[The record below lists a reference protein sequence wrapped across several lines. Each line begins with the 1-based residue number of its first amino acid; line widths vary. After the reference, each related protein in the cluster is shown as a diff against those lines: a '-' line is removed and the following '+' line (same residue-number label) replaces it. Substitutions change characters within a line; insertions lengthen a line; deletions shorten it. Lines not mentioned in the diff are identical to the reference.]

1 MKGTENAAKHYQ
13 TFEDLEV
20 YQVAREFR
28 KAVYR
33 VAKRLPEEEKFG
45 LASQI
50 RRAAVS
56 LTNNIGEGHGRFHFL
71 EQIKFMLQ
79 ARGSLEELLDDLNVC
94 EDEAY
99 LAAQESETLKQEGW
113 RVHKLING
121 YIRFLRSRP
130 TGDSSR
136 VREGSSGDQRFDHGC
151 IVEFPGK
158 EKDQEIQTATTG
170 CARWNLANAATGYRS
185 RSGISKVHRV
195 FSLPGC
201 LSRVARSSHA

>member
-1 MKGTENAAKHYQ
+1 MKRMEAEAKHYQ

-56 LTNNIGEGHGRFHFL
+56 LTNNIAEGHGRFHFL

-121 YIRFLRSRP
+121 YIRFLRSRT

-136 VREGSSGDQRFDHGC
+136 VREGSSDYDLDEDDFEDLHLGRFNPSSIQRFNG
-151 IVEFPGK
+151 
-158 EKDQEIQTATTG
+158 
-170 CARWNLANAATGYRS
+170 AN
-185 RSGISKVHRV
+185 
-195 FSLPGC
+195 
-201 LSRVARSSHA
+201 